1 MTASDSESII
11 LYKDLVSKIPGEKY
25 LKIIEQPLQ

>member
-1 MTASDSESII
+1 MTALDSESII